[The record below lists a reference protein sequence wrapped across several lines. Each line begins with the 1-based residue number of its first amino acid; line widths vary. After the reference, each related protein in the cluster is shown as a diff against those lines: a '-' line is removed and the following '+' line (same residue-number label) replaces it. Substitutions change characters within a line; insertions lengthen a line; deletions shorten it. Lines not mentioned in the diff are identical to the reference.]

1 MNDDPFSFEGDD
13 SYSDA
18 PPISTA
24 SNFHLTEKDKVKL
37 EQEVKSGDANAAFR
51 LYEYHQFSSESFS
64 EADRFLEEAARLGH
78 PIAQY
83 NLAKRL
89 TSTNRDQAR
98 IWAKKALNNGEK
110 DAEDLLRTLNSE

>member
-13 SYSDA
+13 SFSDA

-24 SNFHLTEKDKVKL
+24 SNFHLTENDEEKL

-51 LYEYHQFSSESFS
+51 LYEYHQFSSRSFS
-64 EADRFLEEAARLGH
+64 EADRFLEEAACLGH

-83 NLAKRL
+83 NLVKRL
-89 TSTNRDQAR
+89 MSTNRDQAR
-98 IWAKKALNNGEK
+98 IWAEKALKNGEK
-110 DAEDLLRTLNSE
+110 DAADLLSNLNPE